1 MDRRRDV
8 IAYVDGEWVDA
19 AAATI
24 PISDR
29 GFLMGDGVYDTCR
42 VYDGAYFRF
51 DDHAERL
58 RASGEIL
65 RIEVPPIGRLRA
77 VADEILARNRS
88 GAENATPFDHSVL
101 RLTVTRGSGGAGL
114 GTVGAGPTRLV
125 ATLRPMASD
134 WRSRASAGWS
144 VLTAATRHPPRAVM
158 PAGLKGQGRVFSLLA
173 RLEAERA
180 GYDDALLLSVEGHI
194 AEGTTWNVFWRV
206 GETLRTPAAEQGLLP
221 GITRGLVLDIA
232 RGEGLVV
239 EEGAWP
245 RSELDHADEAF
256 ATMTS
261 LGLIPIR
268 SLDGRRI
275 PGTGAVVDRLAA
287 RYWER
292 VHREIHG

>member
-1 MDRRRDV
+1 MGRRRDV
-8 IAYVDGEWVDA
+8 IAFVDGEWVDA

-51 DDHAERL
+51 EDHAERL
-58 RASGEIL
+58 RASGAIL
-65 RIEVPPIGRLRA
+65 RIEVPPVGRLKA
-77 VADEILARNRS
+77 VADEILARNRN
-88 GAENATPFDHSVL
+88 GAGDAAAFDHAVL

-114 GTVGAGPTRLV
+114 GTVGAGPVRLV
-125 ATLRPMASD
+125 ATLRPMPPD
-134 WRSRASAGWS
+134 WRDRARAGWS
-144 VLTAATRHPPRAVM
+144 VLTAATRQPPRTVM

-180 GYDDALLLSVEGHI
+180 GYDDALLLSVDGHI
-194 AEGTTWNVFWRV
+194 AEGTTWNMFWRV
-206 GETLRTPAAEQGLLP
+206 GETLRTPAAEQGPLP
-221 GITRGLVLDIA
+221 GVTRGLVLGIA
-232 RGEGLVV
+232 RDEGFIV

-245 RSELDHADEAF
+245 RSELDRADEAF

-261 LGLIPIR
+261 LGLVPIR
-268 SLDGRRI
+268 SLDGHRF
-275 PGTGAVVDRLAA
+275 PGTVAVDRLAG

-292 VHREIHG
+292 VQRETHG